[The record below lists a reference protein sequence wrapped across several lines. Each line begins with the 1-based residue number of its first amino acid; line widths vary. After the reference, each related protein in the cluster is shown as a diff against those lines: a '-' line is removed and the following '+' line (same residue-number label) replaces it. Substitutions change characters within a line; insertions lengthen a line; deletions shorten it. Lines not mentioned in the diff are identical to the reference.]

1 MGAPLLFASHA
12 SLCLLFFMSP
22 ALMFT
27 TVVQTFT
34 MTAQT
39 FATVVLMFNNSRA
52 GIYTDRTGI

>member
-1 MGAPLLFASHA
+1 
-12 SLCLLFFMSP
+12 MSS

>member
-1 MGAPLLFASHA
+1 
-12 SLCLLFFMSP
+12 MSS

-34 MTAQT
+34 RTAQTFTRTAQT